1 MLGKVRIELRESAL
15 ECSSKEFAKWP
26 SQPTQLP
33 CNRGFLIPQA
43 FSSNV
48 THPFLPQGITGS
60 KDLTVIP
67 SHKIKVASHMK
78 MSAVS
83 PQPDVL
89 RKKQKQKQNKQTKKT
104 HFLQVLMI
112 QVFPGLLW
120 YLCHCVCVCVC
131 IGLCQ
136 SARIP
141 HALGVH

>member
-1 MLGKVRIELRESAL
+1 LRESAL

-89 RKKQKQKQNKQTKKT
+89 RKKQKQEQNKQTNKKT
-104 HFLQVLMI
+104 
-112 QVFPGLLW
+112 FPTGPYDTSFSRAALLS
-120 YLCHCVCVCVC
+120 LSLCVCVC